1 MTELSPGYYAAMPQQ
16 PIDVIRGGLSPEQLT
31 GFYLGNALKYLLQFN
46 VNPSAPGAT
55 GKGGLVD
62 LKKAATY
69 LQWLIE
75 IEESA

>member
-1 MTELSPGYYAAMPQQ
+1 MSDASPIYYEAMKIQ
-16 PIDVIRGGLSPEQLT
+16 PIDVIRANQSSEQLT
-31 GFYLGNALKYLLQFN
+31 GFLRGNALKYLMRSN